1 MVTISRP
8 TLIYAL
14 LVVSLGTHHLVL
26 QAHANDRTQSPSV
39 QSRTPVASVRV
50 VRQRTP
56 GRPGPEIPSPVDVG
70 AAAFSRRCTECHD
83 AQTALDKTKDFADWL
98 ATIRR
103 MAKKEDA
110 DIPQELHQG
119 IARYLVKH
127 GRATPPSPMAAPSG
141 AAGAASG
148 NQAGSRD
155 DDGDGDGKQKNET
168 GSSGKG
174 FDASLVQAGETAF
187 NRSCTSCHDAQKS
200 LQASKSL
207 AGWRTTVRRMAGKT
221 GAQIPESIH
230 ESIATYL
237 ASRNEGEAGGK
248 EDGGSGADGE
258 SQLSLM
264 ATVSPLWRGGG
275 PAVQDPGFF
284 PNTWVGAAW
293 EGKQAVSARVTTCTT
308 CHTESKFGLVEAS
321 VRFNLTKYLRSRDRV
336 QSNCQRERQTDVA
349 IEAGRFVVPFGAFYQ
364 QVNPGVY
371 RTVSLPLIYNMG
383 QRVYASDLSYP
394 VLPMPYSDTG
404 ANTSIALPIATDL
417 AATFDAYVV
426 NGLQGG
432 ANGIDFIQTRQQ
444 FYDNNKT
451 PSVGGRFTIGGRNLR
466 LGTSVM
472 GGRFNSN
479 AGNGPF
485 NQGMNYLVFG
495 ADAVFRWEDRLR
507 LQFEY
512 AQRNSDRLGNV
523 PTAIFSERV
532 GGFYLEGEALI
543 CRRWNLSFLARY
555 GADAAQLVAAL
566 RKYSHDR
573 QFCGGTI
580 HLRVELDASGRQL
593 ADGESRA
600 LVFARKSWQCRR
612 RRSSLGGDI
621 LNQEQFYMEELQ
633 SPRFSSLADAAYAQ
647 KKG

>member
-1 MVTISRP
+1 M
-8 TLIYAL
+8 
-14 LVVSLGTHHLVL
+14 
-26 QAHANDRTQSPSV
+26 
-39 QSRTPVASVRV
+39 
-50 VRQRTP
+50 VRQRTS
-56 GRPGPEIPSPVDVG
+56 GSTGPEIPSPVDLG

-83 AQTALDKTKDFADWL
+83 AQIALGKTKSFADWL
-98 ATIRR
+98 ATVRR

-110 DIPQELHQG
+110 NIPQELHEG
-119 IARYLVKH
+119 IARYLVEH
-127 GRATPPSPMAAPSG
+127 AQAPTPSPRAARSG
-141 AAGAASG
+141 ATSG
-148 NQAGSRD
+148 NQARSRD
-155 DDGDGDGKQKNET
+155 GDAKQTDET

-174 FDASLVQAGETAF
+174 FDASLVQAGEIAF
-187 NRSCTSCHDAQKS
+187 NRNCTACHDAQKS

-207 AGWRTTVRRMAGKT
+207 SGWRTTVRRMAGKT
-221 GAQIPESIH
+221 GAQIPESVH

-237 ASRNEGEAGGK
+237 ASRNAGEAGGK

-284 PNTWVGAAW
+284 PKTWLGAAW
-293 EGKQAVSARVTTCTT
+293 QGKQAVSARVTTCTT

-321 VRFNLTKYLRSRDRV
+321 VRFDLTKYLRSRDRV
-336 QSNCQRERQTDVA
+336 RSNCQRERQTDVA

-383 QRVYASDLSYP
+383 QRVYASDLGYP

-404 ANTSIALPIATDL
+404 ANTSIALPMANDL

-432 ANGIDFIQTRQQ
+432 ANGIDFIQTRQRL
-444 FYDNNKT
+444 YDNNKT

-512 AQRNSDRLGNV
+512 AQRNSDRLGTV
-523 PTAIFSERV
+523 PNSIFSERV
-532 GGFYLEGEALI
+532 GGFYVEGEALI
-543 CRRWNLSFLARY
+543 SRRWNLSFLARY
-555 GADAAQLVAAL
+555 GAQSQHSLLPPTGSTLTTGNFAVERFTYGLNWTL
-566 RKYSHDR
+566 P
-573 QFCGGTI
+573 GG
-580 HLRVELDASGRQL
+580 
-593 ADGESRA
+593 
-600 LVFARKSWQCRR
+600 
-612 RRSSLGGDI
+612 SLLM
-621 LNQEQFYMEELQ
+621 LNQEHWFL
-633 SPRFSSLADAAYAQ
+633 PGSLGSVDVFGVRWAATF
-647 KKG
+647 